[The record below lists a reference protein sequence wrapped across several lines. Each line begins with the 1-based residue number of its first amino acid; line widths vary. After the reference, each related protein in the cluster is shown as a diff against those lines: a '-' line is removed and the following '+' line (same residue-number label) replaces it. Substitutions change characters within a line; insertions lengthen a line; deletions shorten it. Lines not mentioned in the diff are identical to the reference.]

1 MLRKKVPK
9 SSLTGQI
16 TKIGPV
22 FISLFF
28 RLCNDLQKKKVK
40 QIKKTFFFVIGS
52 ASFPEKKGVK

>member
-40 QIKKTFFFVIGS
+40 QIKKTFFLLLAVHRFQKRKV
-52 ASFPEKKGVK
+52 